1 MNLFTRFSSR
11 HRRPLIALAVGA
23 LFLAGVLVGRE
34 GEKDP
39 PQAKPAG
46 GLVAT
51 AHAASPIGGAD
62 SASDGQALPPIPH
75 VFDPNEVDSVTLVAC
90 GIEPWK
96 ARMFLHYRDAGKQFY
111 SENDL
116 LATYG
121 WQRED
126 VERLRPYLRFGERP
140 SRAPRYEARP
150 LAQADYPY
158 DKDSRLRGRDDG
170 EAEGE
175 SPKKSDKF
183 TELTLVDINTAD
195 TATLR
200 RIPGIGPYYARQVVG
215 LRERLGGYTH
225 VEQVLEIR
233 NFPAEAVDWLRVSDP
248 TPQRRLRLT
257 DDIST
262 LARHPYVGLR
272 RARALHEWHDLY
284 GAIPDSAAL
293 SDTRIF
299 SPGELRLLLPYI
311 EF

>member
-1 MNLFTRFSSR
+1 MNLLMRFSSR
-11 HRRPLIALAVGA
+11 HRRPLIALAGGA
-23 LFLAGVLVGRE
+23 LFLAGLLVGRDW
-34 GEKDP
+34 EKHP
-39 PQAKPAG
+39 PKAQSEVR
-46 GLVAT
+46 LVAT
-51 AHAASPIGGAD
+51 ARVASPGGL
-62 SASDGQALPPIPH
+62 ALPPIPH
-75 VFDPNEVDSVTLVAC
+75 VFDPNAVDSATLVAC

-96 ARMFLHYRDAGKQFY
+96 ARMFLRYRDAGKRFY

-121 WQRED
+121 WLRED

-140 SRAPRYEARP
+140 SRAPRPEAP
-150 LAQADYPY
+150 SLAESGYTPAAHG
-158 DKDSRLRGRDDG
+158 SSLRGRG
-170 EAEGE
+170 YPATEGE
-175 SPKKSDKF
+175 EPQASGKF
-183 TELTLVDINTAD
+183 AELTLVDINTAD

-215 LRERLGGYTH
+215 LRERLGGFTH

-248 TPQRRLRLT
+248 TPLRRLRLT
-257 DDIST
+257 DDISA
-262 LARHPYVGLR
+262 LARHPYIGLR